1 MPVSRLVR
9 YPNLL
14 KNKHF
19 ILGGTTMDLENFI
32 ALVMAFIVALYF
44 IGATTSILVSEYLA
58 AV

>member
-1 MPVSRLVR
+1 
-9 YPNLL
+9 
-14 KNKHF
+14 
-19 ILGGTTMDLENFI
+19 MDLENFI